1 MVTNPSIDN
10 TLLLNLIE
18 SLRTEMSALNSD
30 LHDLEINLKAI
41 DVLEQNNVCLRET
54 VASIQKKTAQ
64 VEKTL
69 NTLLSET
76 VSSSDFEAKKL
87 LIEAELKALQSRC
100 VVLETSTASLLTV
113 NKDRKEN
120 AQKIQQVII
129 GIFLAVFGTLFT
141 MWAGR

>member
-129 GIFLAVFGTLFT
+129 GIFLAIFGTLFT

>member
-30 LHDLEINLKAI
+30 LHDLEINIKAI

-100 VVLETSTASLLTV
+100 VVLETTTASLLTV

-129 GIFLAVFGTLFT
+129 GIFLAIFGTLFT

>member
-1 MVTNPSIDN
+1 MVTNPSID

-41 DVLEQNNVCLRET
+41 DVLEQKTEHLRET

-69 NTLLSET
+69 NTLISET
-76 VSSSDFEAKKL
+76 VSSSDFETKIAA
-87 LIEAELKALQSRC
+87 IETEIKTLQNRC
-100 VVLETSTASLLTV
+100 VLVETSTANLLAV
-113 NKDRKEN
+113 NKDRKED
-120 AQKIQQVII
+120 AQKVQQFVIGLI
-129 GIFLAVFGTLFT
+129 LAVFGTLFA
-141 MWAGR
+141 MWVGR

>member
-100 VVLETSTASLLTV
+100 VVLETTTASLLTV

-129 GIFLAVFGTLFT
+129 GIFLAIFGTLFT

>member
-1 MVTNPSIDN
+1 MVTNPSND

-41 DVLEQNNVCLRET
+41 DVLEQITECLRET

>member
-69 NTLLSET
+69 NTMLSET

>member
-1 MVTNPSIDN
+1 MVTNPSID

-41 DVLEQNNVCLRET
+41 DVLEQITECLRET

-64 VEKTL
+64 IEKTL